1 MKEIAA
7 MFDASGHGL
16 MDLSGYDMFFA
27 GKLTDYALPEEELK
41 RSIESIRDLPK
52 AELKKSG
59 KW

>member
-1 MKEIAA
+1 
-7 MFDASGHGL
+7 